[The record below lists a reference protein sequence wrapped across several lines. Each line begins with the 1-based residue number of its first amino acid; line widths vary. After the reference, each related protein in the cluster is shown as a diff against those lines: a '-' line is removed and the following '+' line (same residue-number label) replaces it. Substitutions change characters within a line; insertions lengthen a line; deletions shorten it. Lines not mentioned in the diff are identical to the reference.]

1 MRELLCCLFLL
12 ASGDIAFSQPT
23 TWAEVDWRTVSAAQ
37 VKSLLAA
44 SGDGSWKDVGLSAA
58 NDPDRR
64 FPPGGTS
71 AFLLAL
77 CYSRKVEVIEALIA
91 AGARADDTGGLS
103 PLMYAAQYNPEP
115 AVIEALAAAGAEVR
129 ADLGYAMLA
138 RPALTYAAQYNA
150 DPAVMAKLIAMG
162 ADVNAKV
169 SVLDNMGFTPLMYAA
184 QYNPNPEAVRELVKE
199 GAKADLPDA
208 MGRTALVFAAQ
219 YNPNARVLEALLAA
233 GASVGVVGRDYYNVG
248 FTPLMYAAVSE
259 YDPLEKIEILLDAGA
274 DAKVRSGEGK
284 TALDYAS
291 ANDSIP
297 KGSPAYRRLRDAG
310 G

>member
-12 ASGDIAFSQPT
+12 ASGDIAFPQPA
-23 TWAEVDWRTVSAAQ
+23 TWAEVDWKTVSAAG
-37 VKSLLAA
+37 VKILLAA
-44 SGDGSWKDVGLSAA
+44 SEEGSWKSVALGAA
-58 NDPDRR
+58 DDPDRH
-64 FPPGGTS
+64 FSPGRTS

-77 CYSRKVEVIEALIA
+77 CYSRKVEVIETLIA
-91 AGARADDTGGLS
+91 AGARADDRGGLS

-115 AVIEALAAAGAEVR
+115 AVLEALAAAGAEVR
-129 ADLGYAMLA
+129 ADIGYAMLA

-150 DPAVMAKLIAMG
+150 NPAVIAKLLGMG
-162 ADVNAKV
+162 AEVNAKV

-184 QYNPNPEAVRELVKE
+184 QYNANPEVVEELVKD
-199 GAKADLPDA
+199 GAMVDLPDA

-219 YNPNARVLEALLAA
+219 YNPNPRVLEALLAA

-259 YDPLEKIEILLDAGA
+259 NDPSEKILILLDAGA
-274 DAKVRSGEGK
+274 DARVRSGEGK

-291 ANDSIP
+291 IP
-297 KGSPAYRRLRDAG
+297 KGSRAYLRLKDSG